1 MISYFA
7 SSSDS
12 VLMNTVD
19 ENNIFVAD
27 CVRKIY
33 AYTPLIKILLKNSE
47 SGTILAWNSNYN
59 SHVLHVFITE
69 TIKYWNHQSNHI

>member
-33 AYTPLIKILLKNSE
+33 AYSSLVKIFLKKSK
-47 SGTILAWNSNYN
+47 SGIIFAWNSNHN
-59 SHVLHVFITE
+59 SHVLHVL
-69 TIKYWNHQSNHI
+69 

>member
-33 AYTPLIKILLKNSE
+33 AYTPLIKIPLKIRKAVQFLL
-47 SGTILAWNSNYN
+47 GIPIITAMCCMFYN
-59 SHVLHVFITE
+59 GYSKRLEV
-69 TIKYWNHQSNHI
+69 

>member
-33 AYTPLIKILLKNSE
+33 AYSSLVKI
-47 SGTILAWNSNYN
+47 
-59 SHVLHVFITE
+59 F
-69 TIKYWNHQSNHI
+69 